1 MHQKNRI
8 FRVSSLFLLG
18 FLQFQFILGQVDIP
32 MGSSFR
38 YLKGK
43 DATSLSSDWMNQG
56 FDDSSWSV
64 GSAPFW
70 YGDGS
75 GGMNLD
81 DMQNSY
87 SVLYMRS
94 AFSVLKADSLGELLV
109 LTDYDDG
116 FVIWINGRRVLSR
129 FAPAVLSNDAL
140 APELHESGV
149 VENFIIDP
157 EDVTLVEGE
166 NTLAIQAFN
175 FSLES
180 SDFHINIGLSAEV
193 KEPILVD
200 TIGLMFSVPAGFYN
214 DPFELQITPSNPTWN
229 IKYTLD
235 GSSPQ
240 ESETAVSSPG
250 GATLV
255 IDPGSSAGRSFS
267 PAVVVR
273 ASAEQTGILPAV
285 PESRSYIFLDE
296 VLTQGYPGGGWPDS
310 NVNEQLID
318 LPMDSKVVNSATYA
332 SMMLPSL
339 TDIPSVSVVT
349 DLDHLFDPETGIYVN
364 AMEHGH
370 AWERECSVE
379 LIHPDGSDGFAIN
392 AGLRIRGGYSR
403 LPQFPKHAFR
413 LFFRSDYGDTKL
425 YYPLFGDEG
434 VDTFDKIDLRTA

>member
-8 FRVSSLFLLG
+8 VRVSSLFLLG

-157 EDVTLVEGE
+157 EDSSVLSVAPLCGVERYMAWLSNSFLLDIE
-166 NTLAIQAFN
+166 DPALLAKHFEWTHRI
-175 FSLES
+175 S
-180 SDFHINIGLSAEV
+180 S
-193 KEPILVD
+193 
-200 TIGLMFSVPAGFYN
+200 TVPTF
-214 DPFELQITPSNPTWN
+214 
-229 IKYTLD
+229 TLD
-235 GSSPQ
+235 
-240 ESETAVSSPG
+240 
-250 GATLV
+250 
-255 IDPGSSAGRSFS
+255 
-267 PAVVVR
+267 
-273 ASAEQTGILPAV
+273 
-285 PESRSYIFLDE
+285 
-296 VLTQGYPGGGWPDS
+296 YP
-310 NVNEQLID
+310 
-318 LPMDSKVVNSATYA
+318 
-332 SMMLPSL
+332 
-339 TDIPSVSVVT
+339 
-349 DLDHLFDPETGIYVN
+349 
-364 AMEHGH
+364 
-370 AWERECSVE
+370 R
-379 LIHPDGSDGFAIN
+379 
-392 AGLRIRGGYSR
+392 
-403 LPQFPKHAFR
+403 
-413 LFFRSDYGDTKL
+413 DYGMLAKVRNL
-425 YYPLFGDEG
+425 VQQHISNHE
-434 VDTFDKIDLRTA
+434 K